1 MTESSVKVVFLP
13 SGLRGPVTAGMRLDQ
28 AARQLGAD
36 VQSLCGGQGKCGKCR
51 VRIASPTEAGV
62 PLSPPSAAET
72 GALSADELAAGWRLA
87 CQTEVCGDVT
97 VDIPAESRTAR
108 QVIRKAPGI
117 KAIAPNPAVRRIQVR
132 VSAPDANPPAADWD
146 RLKAAMTF
154 SGQAI
159 SPAPDIAVLKTLPA
173 ILRQSSGDVTMA
185 VHADGR
191 CIGIL
196 EPPDTPLAGVA
207 LDVGTTSLA
216 AYLCD
221 LASGQV
227 LATASA
233 INPQVV
239 FGEDVISRIA
249 HATAGPEATEQLH
262 RSIID
267 AVNDLIATL
276 YDQSG
281 ISPEA
286 MVDMVCVGNPCMH
299 HLFLGLDPSGLGL
312 APFVPVVSQSVS
324 TLARDLGLRMAG
336 GAGVHWLPLVS
347 GFVGADTI
355 GALLA
360 AADEWLD
367 KTVLIVD
374 VGTNGEIVLAH
385 ESRLRCASCAT
396 GPALEGATLRHG
408 MRAAAGAIE
417 RVWIEPDTLTV
428 HCRVIGDPSG
438 RRVRPVGICG
448 SGIIDAVAAMLKAGI
463 VGPNGR
469 LNRHRKTPR
478 MLAQGNRLAFVLVPA
493 EESATGRPIVI
504 DQEDIRAVQMAKGAI
519 HAAGRLLM
527 DAAGVKSVDRILL
540 CGAFGSVIDP
550 VAATTIGLVPDI
562 APERILAMGNAAG
575 DGARL
580 ALLDR
585 SRRVAAAR
593 LALRL
598 KYLELTLHPRFQRE
612 FAMAMFFPHRE
623 KMPSDKES
631 P

>member
-1 MTESSVKVVFLP
+1 MNEPSVRIVFLP
-13 SGLRGPVTAGMRLDQ
+13 SGLRGSVTPGTRLDQ
-28 AARQLGAD
+28 AARQIGAD

-51 VRIASPTEAGV
+51 VRIASPTANRGS
-62 PLSPPSAAET
+62 LSPPSAAET
-72 GALSADELAAGWRLA
+72 EALSAADLAGGWRLA
-87 CQTEVCGDVT
+87 CQTEVFGDVT
-97 VDIPAESRTAR
+97 VEVPEESRTRR
-108 QVIRKAPGI
+108 QVIRKAPGNR
-117 KAIAPNPAVRRIQVR
+117 AITPNPAIRRLQLQVQP
-132 VSAPDANPPAADWD
+132 PDRHFPMADWE
-146 RLKAAMTF
+146 RLKTESAFMD
-154 SGQAI
+154 QAI
-159 SPAPDIAVLKTLPA
+159 SPVPDISVLRSLPA
-173 ILRQSSGDVTMA
+173 ILRQNEGRVTMA
-185 VHADGR
+185 VHVDGH
-191 CIGIL
+191 CVGIL
-196 EPPDTPLAGVA
+196 KDPDIPLAGVA
-207 LDVGTTSLA
+207 LDIGTTSLA
-216 AYLCD
+216 AHLCD
-221 LASGQV
+221 LATGQV

-249 HATAGPEATEQLH
+249 HASTGPEATDQLH

-267 AVNDLIATL
+267 AVNDLLEAL
-276 YDQSG
+276 WDQSG

-286 MVDMVCVGNPCMH
+286 TVDMVCVGNPCMH

-324 TLARDLGLRMAG
+324 VYARDLGLHLAAG
-336 GAGVHWLPLVS
+336 ASIHWLPLVS

-360 AADEWLD
+360 TTDEWNG
-367 KTVLIVD
+367 KTVLMVD

-385 ESRLRCASCAT
+385 ENRLRCASCAT

-417 RVWIEPDTLTV
+417 RVWIDPETLTV
-428 HCRVIGDPSG
+428 RYRVIGDIPECP
-438 RRVRPVGICG
+438 VPPVGICG
-448 SGIIDAVAAMLKAGI
+448 SGIIDAVAAMLKAGVI
-463 VGPNGR
+463 GPNGR
-469 LNRHRKTPR
+469 LKRDLNTPR
-478 MLAQGNRLAFVLVPA
+478 MLVSGNHLAFVLVPA

-527 DAAGVKSVDRILL
+527 EAADVKTVDKVLL

-550 VAATTIGLVPDI
+550 VAATLIGLVPET
-562 APERILAMGNAAG
+562 APERIVATGNAAG

-585 SRRVAAAR
+585 TRRVEAAR

-598 KYLELTLHPRFQRE
+598 EYLELTLHPRFQRE
-612 FAMAMFFPHRE
+612 FAMAMFFPHKE
-623 KMPSDKES
+623 TMPSEKETR
-631 P
+631 